1 MPEAPIT
8 IRPMSARE
16 LSAIA
21 VAWAADEGWNPGLHD
36 APCFHAADPEG
47 FLLGLRGQEPVATIS
62 VVRYGAAFGFLGFY
76 IVKPEYRG
84 RGYGLE
90 IWRAGLAH
98 LEGRTVGLD
107 GVVAQQ
113 DNYRKSGF
121 ELAHN
126 NVRYQGGG
134 GGAPLEDPEIV
145 LLSELPLADILAYD
159 RPFFPQE
166 RARFL
171 ECWLRQPQSAALG
184 ILRHGALAGYGVVRT
199 CGRGHKIGP
208 LFADSPELAERL
220 FLALRAQTGA
230 GEPLFL
236 DVPQTNPAA
245 VALAQRHGMTPVFS
259 TARMYRGA
267 RPELPMPRIFGITT
281 FELG

>member
-1 MPEAPIT
+1 MDIPYT
-8 IRPMSARE
+8 IRAMSRQE
-16 LSAIA
+16 LAEIA

-62 VVRYGAAFGFLGFY
+62 VVRYGATFGFLGFY

-84 RGYGLE
+84 RGYGLK
-90 IWRAGLAH
+90 IWRAGLER
-98 LEGRTVGLD
+98 LTGRTVGLD
-107 GVVAQQ
+107 GVIAQQ

-126 NVRYQGGG
+126 NTRYQGSGG
-134 GGAPLEDPEIV
+134 DAPGDDPAIV
-145 LLSELPLADILAYD
+145 PLAGLPRADILAYD

-166 RARFL
+166 RTQFL

-184 ILRHGALAGYGVVRT
+184 ILRHGELAGYGVVRT
-199 CGRGHKIGP
+199 CGKGHKIGP
-208 LFADSPELAERL
+208 LFADSLELAERL
-220 FLALRAQTGA
+220 FLALRAQAGA

-259 TARMYRGA
+259 TARMYKGA